1 MKKILK
7 IISIFISLNVLV
19 FISSFFFWDF
29 MFWKLSNETPYLNP
43 LIFYWMWLFLIFL
56 NIFLVNTY
64 IKKFISKRNLSI
76 VLAIITILFCAYISI
91 NWENHEF
98 NRDKE
103 LIEDEKDL

>member
-7 IISIFISLNVLV
+7 IIGIFISLNILV
-19 FISSFFFWDF
+19 FISSFFFWDY

-43 LIFYWMWLFLIFL
+43 LIFYWMGLFLILL
-56 NIFLVNTY
+56 NIFLTNIY
-64 IKKFISKRNLSI
+64 IKKFISKIKLSI
-76 VLAIITILFCAYISI
+76 IFIIITILFWTYISI

-98 NRDKE
+98 KRDKK